1 MSRKNKIPDF
11 KTIEEAREFWDTHS
25 LADFTDE
32 VEVANDVQFT
42 KRNNL
47 LIPLDLEK
55 EDLKRLRI
63 IAGQKGLRLNDLVTR
78 WIKEQLRSI

>member
-11 KTIEEAREFWDTHS
+11 KTIEEARGFWDTHS
-25 LADFTDE
+25 LADFIDE

-47 LIPLDLEK
+47 LISLDLEK

-63 IAGQKGLRLNDLVTR
+63 IAGQKGLRLNDLVAR